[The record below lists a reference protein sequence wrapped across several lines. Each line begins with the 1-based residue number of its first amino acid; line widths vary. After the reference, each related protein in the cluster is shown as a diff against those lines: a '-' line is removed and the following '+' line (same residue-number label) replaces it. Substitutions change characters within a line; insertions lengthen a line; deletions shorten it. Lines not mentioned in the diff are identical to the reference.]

1 MRSAASIGSPTRS
14 LTACRP
20 SSTVDGFG
28 FASNDGTDLQIA
40 TFGPPQG
47 TGKLLIPSGGL
58 IVVLPFPASEVTAD
72 VVTPSG
78 VEVTA
83 LAGTVV
89 VDRQTVSG
97 SPIPQS
103 VSLRGTGITVVTFQG
118 KGEDLLLRLC
128 AARDLDPKSNDN
140 PHDDTTTRPQNKTT
154 RDNTKEEQWQT
165 TPSASKPGRKTRLP
179 RK

>member
-1 MRSAASIGSPTRS
+1 MPPKFDR
-14 LTACRP
+14 
-20 SSTVDGFG
+20 DGFG

-103 VSLRGTGITVVTFQG
+103 VSLRGTAITVVTFLG

-128 AARDLDPKSNDN
+128 AARDVDAKSNDDT
-140 PHDDTTTRPQNKTT
+140 HDKPRDSNT
-154 RDNTKEEQWQT
+154 DNTKDNTQDNPKEEQWQT
-165 TPSASKPGRKTRLP
+165 TPSASKPGRRTRLP

>member
-1 MRSAASIGSPTRS
+1 
-14 LTACRP
+14 
-20 SSTVDGFG
+20 
-28 FASNDGTDLQIA
+28 
-40 TFGPPQG
+40 
-47 TGKLLIPSGGL
+47 
-58 IVVLPFPASEVTAD
+58 VTAD

-78 VEVTA
+78 MEVTA

-89 VDRQTVSG
+89 VDRLTVSG

-103 VSLRGTGITVVTFQG
+103 VSLRGSGITVVTFQG

-128 AARDLDPKSNDN
+128 ATRDVDPKSNDN
-140 PHDDTTTRPQNKTT
+140 HHDKTN
-154 RDNTKEEQWQT
+154 DNTKEEQWQT